1 LSRYEIFFNARSGET
16 RVLLPVDSKVRP
28 YVKFI
33 AKGEE
38 ESERDG
44 AVEIRL
50 RDEGPR
56 RLI

>member
-1 LSRYEIFFNARSGET
+1 MSRYEIFFNARSGET

-44 AVEIRL
+44 AVEIQFLTEVRA
-50 RDEGPR
+50 G
-56 RLI
+56 